1 MKNFSPCNK
10 HIVFV
15 STWPP
20 VQCGIANFCYDLAEG
35 IKKNDVNFLYEV
47 LALAPKNKNYSY
59 DSRVTSIIKKE
70 SPNAYFKAAK
80 YINSL
85 PENVVVCLQ
94 HQFDIYGGNSGDY
107 ILPFLEKIKKPK
119 VCVIHQTVF
128 SPSKTFISYRQK
140 LIEEIGERSDKIVLM
155 SKTAEKL
162 LVRAGTFP
170 QSKTVIINH
179 GIPEYLFE
187 KKTEKKIK
195 LPSRF
200 NNKKIIGAWG
210 ILTDRKGY
218 EYLIS
223 ALPKIRRSVP
233 QARIII
239 MGSVSSRS
247 VIRSYYRYLKDLIKK
262 IKMEKYVLVK
272 NQYLPPE
279 EIKAFLAAIDVFVT
293 PYSILDHGS
302 SGSLLFAMATGK
314 AIISTP
320 FFYAQ
325 DVLKNNRGILI
336 PFSDRTMLSE
346 AAIYL
351 LNHPQEIAKFGR
363 NAQNYARKLTWK
375 NIAKDYIKL
384 FNEL

>member
-1 MKNFSPCNK
+1 MKNSLTSNK
-10 HIVFV
+10 HVIFV

-20 VQCGIANFCYDLAEG
+20 AQCGIANFCHDLAEG
-35 IKKNDVNFLYEV
+35 IKKNNANFPYEV
-47 LALAPKNKNYSY
+47 LALTPKNKNYSY
-59 DSRVTSIIKKE
+59 DSRVSLSIEKE
-70 SPNAYFKAAK
+70 SLNAYFKAAK

-85 PENVVVCLQ
+85 PKNTVVCLQ
-94 HQFDIYGGNSGDY
+94 HQFDIYGGNSGNH

-119 VCVIHQTVF
+119 ICVIHQIVY
-128 SPSKTFISYRQK
+128 SPSKVFISPRQK
-140 LIEEIGERSDKIVLM
+140 LIEEIGERSDKIILI
-155 SKTAEKL
+155 SETAKKL

-170 QSKTVIINH
+170 QSKVVVINH
-179 GIPEYLFE
+179 GIPEYLLE
-187 KKTEKKIK
+187 KKTRGKIK

-223 ALPKIRRSVP
+223 ALPKIRRVVP

-239 MGSVSSRS
+239 MGRVSSRP
-247 VIRSYYRYLKDLIKK
+247 VIRSYFRHLKDLVKRLK
-262 IKMEKYVLVK
+262 TGKYVLIK
-272 NQYLPPE
+272 NQYLSPE
-279 EIKAFLAAIDVFVT
+279 EIKALLAKIDVFVT

-325 DVLKNNRGILI
+325 DVLKYNRGILI
-336 PFSDRTMLSE
+336 PFSDRTTLSE

>member
-1 MKNFSPCNK
+1 MKNFSLCNK

-20 VQCGIANFCYDLAEG
+20 AQCGIANFCYDLAEG
-35 IKKNDVNFLYEV
+35 IKKNDANFLYEV
-47 LALAPKNKNYSY
+47 LALTPKNKNYPY
-59 DSRVTSIIKKE
+59 CSRVSLTIEKE
-70 SPNAYFKAAK
+70 NLNAYFNAAK

-85 PENVVVCLQ
+85 PKNTVVCLQ
-94 HQFDIYGGNSGDY
+94 HQFDIYGGSSGDY

-119 VCVIHQTVF
+119 VCVIHQTVY
-128 SPSKTFISYRQK
+128 SPSKTLIPPRQK
-140 LIEEIGERSDKIVLM
+140 LTEEIGKRSDKIVLI
-155 SKTAEKL
+155 SKTAKKL
-162 LVRAGTFP
+162 LVKAGTFP
-170 QSKTVIINH
+170 QSKVVVINH
-179 GIPEYLFE
+179 GIPEYLLE
-187 KKTEKKIK
+187 KETRGKIK

-223 ALPKIRRSVP
+223 ALPKIRRFVP

-239 MGSVSSRS
+239 MGRVSSRS

-262 IKMEKYVLVK
+262 LKMEKYVLVK

-293 PYSILDHGS
+293 PYSILDHSS
-302 SGSLLFAMATGK
+302 SGSLLFAMAAGK

-325 DVLKNNRGILI
+325 DVLKYNRGILI
-336 PFSDRTMLSE
+336 PFSDRTTLSE

-351 LNHPQEIAKFGR
+351 LDHPQEIAKFGR
-363 NAQNYARKLTWK
+363 NAQNYARKLTWE